1 VKIYLLNWTEHE
13 LHEEIEHFPSL
24 VGTRAFVREDCE
36 PLRSLA
42 RARLATASA
51 YKFGLGSVGES
62 VMSWS
67 VRTIFATL
75 VFAGIAATPAFSPL
89 LSQIQDR
96 DRPEFRPAISGEA
109 LPVPD
114 ESTTR
119 VPPPWVGHYS
129 LIAHYGEY
137 RLSELSEPP
146 SSALSAGQWSEASC
160 CSSGCKSR
168 RHRSPIDVVVISSG
182 GEGD

>member
-1 VKIYLLNWTEHE
+1 
-13 LHEEIEHFPSL
+13 
-24 VGTRAFVREDCE
+24 
-36 PLRSLA
+36 
-42 RARLATASA
+42 LATASA

-75 VFAGIAATPAFSPL
+75 VLAGIAATPAFSPL

-119 VPPPWVGHYS
+119 VPLPRARPKMSAAIPLPRPAPASLTAVTTPIQPEPASAESNISSPETVPSRPAAPTTAASPKAGDIFMPIPPMP
-129 LIAHYGEY
+129 LPFRNETDA
-137 RLSELSEPP
+137 
-146 SSALSAGQWSEASC
+146 SSGALSTRD
-160 CSSGCKSR
+160 SR
-168 RHRSPIDVVVISSG
+168 KA
-182 GEGD
+182 E

>member
-1 VKIYLLNWTEHE
+1 VKIHLLNWTDQE

-51 YKFGLGSVGES
+51 YKFCLGSAGES

-75 VFAGIAATPAFSPL
+75 VLAGIAATPAF
-89 LSQIQDR
+89 
-96 DRPEFRPAISGEA
+96 FANV
-109 LPVPD
+109 VPD
-114 ESTTR
+114 PR
-119 VPPPWVGHYS
+119 
-129 LIAHYGEY
+129 
-137 RLSELSEPP
+137 
-146 SSALSAGQWSEASC
+146 
-160 CSSGCKSR
+160 
-168 RHRSPIDVVVISSG
+168 
-182 GEGD
+182 